1 MTVVVGYIPNQH
13 GEAALTA
20 GLAEARLRGSD
31 LLVVNATRGDSLID
45 KKYLGDSGVADLEQR
60 LSAEND
66 LSTSVRQAMGPDVAA
81 EIVRVAT
88 EVDAE
93 LLVIGLRRRTPV
105 GKMIMGSVAQQVLI
119 DAPCP
124 VLAVKAG

>member
-20 GLAEARLRGSD
+20 GLAEARLRHTN

-45 KKYLGDSGVADLEQR
+45 KKYLGEGAVADLEQR
-60 LSAEND
+60 LSTEVDVTA
-66 LSTSVRQAMGPDVAA
+66 SVRQPLGPDVAG
-81 EIVRVAT
+81 EIVRVAE

-105 GKMIMGSVAQQVLI
+105 GKMIMGSVAQHVLV
-119 DAPCP
+119 DAHCP
-124 VLAVKAG
+124 VLAVKAD

>member
-45 KKYLGDSGVADLEQR
+45 KKYLGESAVADLEQR
-60 LSAEND
+60 LSRESGV
-66 LSTSVRQAMGPDVAA
+66 STAVRQGMGPDVAE
-81 EIVRVAT
+81 EIVRVAA

-93 LLVIGLRRRTPV
+93 LLVIGLRPRTPV
-105 GKMIMGSVAQQVLI
+105 GKMIMGSVAQHVLV
-119 DAPCP
+119 DAHCP
-124 VLAVKAG
+124 VLAVKAD